1 MPKGRQQEP
10 GFKAREDV
18 RDVQTVLRQAL
29 GIAFVALLPAVV
41 SAFLHPKRPDFANR
55 TREGEITAAT
65 AIASAGHYFWIDAR
79 AVANY
84 EMGHVPEAMPLNEDH
99 WDDLLPAVLQA
110 WPTGT
115 AAVVYRDSR
124 QCEASEKVAK
134 RLREFNVAP
143 VFVLKGGW
151 DAWLSAQRKQ

>member
-1 MPKGRQQEP
+1 MGPQHAL
-10 GFKAREDV
+10 GFKARVEARDV
-18 RDVQTVLRQAL
+18 RTILRQAL

-41 SAFLHPKRPDFANR
+41 SAFFHPKRPDFANR
-55 TREGEITAAT
+55 TREGEITVAAAT
-65 AIASAGHYFWIDAR
+65 AGTVQYFWIDAR
-79 AVANY
+79 AATDY

-99 WDDLLPAVLQA
+99 WDDLLPAVLQS
-110 WPTGT
+110 WPTGP
-115 AAVVYRDSR
+115 AAVVYCDSR

-151 DAWLSAQRKQ
+151 DAWLSAQKKQ